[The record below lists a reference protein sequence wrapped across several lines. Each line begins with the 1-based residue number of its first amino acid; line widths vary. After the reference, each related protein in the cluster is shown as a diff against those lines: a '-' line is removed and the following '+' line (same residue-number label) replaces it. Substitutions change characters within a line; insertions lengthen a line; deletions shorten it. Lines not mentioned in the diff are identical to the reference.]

1 MYYGVDIG
9 GTKIELAVF
18 SPQLRLLDK
27 WRIATQ
33 GDDYQSF
40 LASLALQIS
49 EADRRWPAE
58 SGIPGTVGIA
68 LPGVIR
74 ADGTVVSS
82 NVPCLNQRKVA
93 EDLGALLSRPVAL
106 GNDCRCFA
114 LSEALLG
121 AGKDHARVLGLI
133 LGTGLGGGICIEGRL
148 ITGAHCL
155 AGEFGHQGMAASVL
169 LRHGLPLY
177 DCGCGLKGCAE
188 TYVSGTGLGR
198 IYRAF
203 GGEGD
208 TYAWL
213 AALRA
218 GDAIAKRSFD
228 AYLDALGSVLAGQIL
243 SLDPD
248 IFVFGGGL
256 SEVPEIL
263 AALPQ
268 ATARHMF
275 NGVQLPEFCAAQ
287 FGAASGVR
295 GAAMLGKALATRVE
309 QSNSVNANEQ
319 VADMDTLLTGGW
331 HEQQH

>member
-40 LASLALQIS
+40 LTSLALQIS

-148 ITGAHCL
+148 ITGATVWPASSAIRAWRPACCC
-155 AGEFGHQGMAASVL
+155 AMACRFMIAAVA
-169 LRHGLPLY
+169 
-177 DCGCGLKGCAE
+177 LKAAPKPMSRAQALV
-188 TYVSGTGLGR
+188 VSTGS
-198 IYRAF
+198 
-203 GGEGD
+203 
-208 TYAWL
+208 L
-213 AALRA
+213 AARV
-218 GDAIAKRSFD
+218 IHT
-228 AYLDALGSVLAGQIL
+228 LGW
-243 SLDPD
+243 
-248 IFVFGGGL
+248 
-256 SEVPEIL
+256 
-263 AALPQ
+263 
-268 ATARHMF
+268 RR
-275 NGVQLPEFCAAQ
+275 CAP
-287 FGAASGVR
+287 V
-295 GAAMLGKALATRVE
+295 MP
-309 QSNSVNANEQ
+309 
-319 VADMDTLLTGGW
+319 
-331 HEQQH
+331 